1 MKGYLTYTF
10 ITLLLT
16 LRDKAVLFFNYVFP
30 FLFFFIFAK
39 SSRAEQGGVITQ
51 VVTMV
56 LILAVLGNG
65 LYGAGVRAVQ
75 ERELNILRR
84 FKVTPISSAPILV
97 ASMITG
103 WVVFLPTALFT
114 LVLAHLLY
122 GMPAPA
128 HPFSLFVLITLGVV
142 AFRAI
147 GLIVAAVVNSAQESA
162 ILTQL
167 LYLPMLFL
175 SGAIF
180 PITMLPDWVQV
191 LVQLLPAS
199 YLSTAFQG
207 ILMRG
212 ESLAANWS
220 AVIALGLTTVLATF
234 LSMKLFR
241 WEKEEKLPASAKL
254 WVVVV
259 LLPFIVLGSWQA
271 YSRENVNKARLL
283 YRDLRR
289 SRTLLIRD
297 ARLFIG
303 DGKLI
308 PTGSVLVRNGAIEA
322 VFEGPAPDPD
332 KLRAEVVEAAGKTV
346 LPGLIDVSV
355 YLARSGGAGRFDTDD
370 AVLRAL
376 ASYLYCGTTTVRNI
390 DDADTP
396 VQRALARLQAGERL
410 GAAVF
415 TGGGT
420 KGDRAGYMPALGPIE
435 ACLHLRE
442 GHTDLLER
450 SLVLQVGPADLIR
463 RIRKA
468 VLDRD
473 TVDCDG
479 DLESARDRLRRAYRS
494 GVMLAAG
501 SGAGRPMVFHG
512 PAIHR
517 ELQLWVE
524 AGIPPAVALQAAS
537 HNAARLLESGDHT
550 GLIRPGY
557 EADLL
562 LVDGNPLQD
571 ISATERISMVIFH
584 GERVDRA
591 ELFEQD

>member
-1 MKGYLTYTF
+1 MKGCLAYSF
-10 ITLLLT
+10 IMLLLT
-16 LRDKAVLFFNYVFP
+16 LRDRAVLFFNYVFP

-51 VVTMV
+51 VVTLV

-84 FKVTPISSAPILV
+84 FKVTPISPAPILM

-103 WVVFLPTALFT
+103 WIVFLPTALFT
-114 LVLAHLLY
+114 LVLANLLY

-128 HPFSLFVLITLGVV
+128 HPFSLSVLITLGVV

-175 SGAIF
+175 SGAVF
-180 PITMLPDWVQV
+180 PITMLPDWAQV

-220 AVIALGLTTVLATF
+220 AVIALAVTTVLATF

-303 DGKLI
+303 DGTLI
-308 PTGSVLVRNGAIEA
+308 PAGSVLVRNGAIAA
-322 VFEGPAPDPD
+322 VFESPPPDPD
-332 KLRAEVVEAAGKTV
+332 KLRAEVVEAAGKTL
-346 LPGLIDVSV
+346 LPGLIDVRV
-355 YLARSGGAGRFDTDD
+355 HLVRSGGNGRFETDD
-370 AVLRAL
+370 AILRAL
-376 ASYLYCGTTTVRNI
+376 ASHLYCGTTAVRNV
-390 DDADTP
+390 DDVDTA
-396 VQRALARLQAGERL
+396 VQRALVRLQAGERL
-410 GAAVF
+410 GAEVSTGDGGAVPV
-415 TGGGT
+415 
-420 KGDRAGYMPALGPIE
+420 PALGPVE
-435 ACLHLRE
+435 ACMHLRQ
-442 GHTDLLER
+442 GNTDLLER
-450 SLVLQVGPADLIR
+450 SLVLQVGPTDLVRSVR
-463 RIRKA
+463 RTMLGRES
-468 VLDRD
+468 VS
-473 TVDCDG
+473 CDS
-479 DLESARDRLRRAYRS
+479 DLEGARERLRRAYRS
-494 GVMLAAG
+494 GVLLALG
-501 SGAGRPMVFHG
+501 SGAGQPMTFHG

-524 AGIPPAVALQAAS
+524 SGIPPAVALQAAS
-537 HNAARLLESGDHT
+537 SNAARLLGAGDRI

-571 ISATERISMVIFH
+571 ISATERISTVIFH